1 MKRII
6 SFILI
11 ATMLLSFAPSVFAAD
26 FSDFNASHWAYNY
39 VQTLVGDGTIN
50 GYADGTFRPE
60 GTVTRAEFV
69 KMIGNGPET
78 RDAAFDDVPSGHWAY
93 NYIMTSGL
101 NPLKDNMFMPD
112 TPITRG
118 DVAELLW
125 KRAGS
130 PEGIIAPPIVHR
142 QGKNW
147 DAASWVYT
155 NGIMVGDDYIDLRLG
170 DTLTR
175 AEASTLIVRSRNV
188 NANTAKTKFMSS
200 VNNELFEKVYN
211 AFKLTD
217 RPYDENATITNGEL
231 AMAAARLHTGAD
243 IPTYP
248 NISADRTFEHKYAQP
263 INMLCQA
270 YLGLE
275 NDNAAYA
282 DKNATVKEAIAA
294 IMFAASYSS
303 RVYIPLGTQCKYPGF
318 TPSANAKFDQQLKNA
333 YDCGVWFDNLSDVDL
348 NKEVTMKE
356 LACLTLEL
364 DGFSGFY
371 RASIITPSK
380 TNLKNHKIRTDVKY
394 YPEKE
399 DNYRIILNS
408 LPNNIYDT
416 PFVSMAVVPK
426 ANHDFSNSFGYI
438 FVTMLETWVKALSNA
453 GYELEVSYYP
463 GLVANNGNGYTIRA
477 AVKFTNIPSNTRLGD
492 LINCVNA
499 SDGDRIVNSG
509 NVIYADI
516 DTGKKLDGIII
527 GIDNMVLSQ
536 IIK

>member
-11 ATMLLSFAPSVFAAD
+11 TAMLLSFAPSAFAAD
-26 FSDFNASHWAYNY
+26 FSDFNSLHWAYTY
-39 VQTLVGDGTIN
+39 VQTLVNDGTIN

-78 RDAAFDDVPSGHWAY
+78 RDTVFDDVPSSHWAY

-101 NPLKDNMFMPD
+101 DPLKDNMFMPD

-118 DVAELLW
+118 DVAVLLW

-130 PEGIIAPPIVHR
+130 PKGITAPPIVHR
-142 QGKNW
+142 QSKNW

-155 NGIMVGDDYIDLRLG
+155 NGIMVGDDYIDLRLSH
-170 DTLTR
+170 TLTR
-175 AEASTLIVRSRNV
+175 GEASALIVRSRSV
-188 NANTAKTKFMSS
+188 NADTSKTKFMSS

-243 IPTYP
+243 IPTYH
-248 NISADRTFEHKYAQP
+248 NVSATKSFEHDYAQP
-263 INMLCQA
+263 LNMLCRA
-270 YLGLE
+270 YLGTE

-294 IMFAASYSS
+294 IMFAASYSAG
-303 RVYIPLGTQCKYPGF
+303 VYIPLGTECNYPGF
-318 TPSANAKFDQQLKNA
+318 IASSNEKFDQQLKNA
-333 YDCGVWFDNLSDVDL
+333 YGCGVWFDNLSDIEL

-364 DGFSGFY
+364 NGFSGFY
-371 RASIITPSK
+371 KSSQITSAK
-380 TNLKNHKIRTDVKY
+380 TTLKNQKIRTNIAT
-394 YPEKE
+394 YPQKE
-399 DNYRIILNS
+399 DNYRIILAG

-416 PFVSMAVVPK
+416 PFVSMAALPK
-426 ANHDFSNSFGYI
+426 ANHDFSNSFSYI
-438 FVTMLETWVKALSNA
+438 FVNMLETWVKALSKA

-477 AVKFTNIPSNTRLGD
+477 AVKFTNIPANTKLGD

-499 SDGDRIVNSG
+499 TDGDTVVNNG

-527 GIDNMVLSQ
+527 GIENMVLSQ

>member
-11 ATMLLSFAPSVFAAD
+11 AAMLLSFAPSVFAAD
-26 FSDFNASHWAYNY
+26 FSDLNSSHWAYTY
-39 VQTLVGDGTIN
+39 VQTLVNDGTIN

-78 RDAAFDDVPSGHWAY
+78 RDAAFDDVSSGHWAY

-101 NPLKDNMFMPD
+101 DPLKDNMFMPD

-130 PEGIIAPPIVHR
+130 PEGITAPPIVHR
-142 QGKNW
+142 QSKNW

-175 AEASTLIVRSRNV
+175 AEASALIVRSRNV
-188 NANTAKTKFMSS
+188 NANTSKTKFMSS

-248 NISADRTFEHKYAQP
+248 NISATKSFEHEYAQP
-263 INMLCQA
+263 LNMLCRA
-270 YLGLE
+270 YLGTE

-294 IMFAASYSS
+294 IMFAASYSAG
-303 RVYIPLGTQCKYPGF
+303 VYIPHGTEAAYPGYVL
-318 TPSANAKFDQQLKNA
+318 SSNEKFDQQIKNA
-333 YDCGVWFDNLSDVDL
+333 YGCGVWFDNLSEINL

-364 DGFSGFY
+364 NGFSGFY
-371 RASIITPSK
+371 KSSQITSAK
-380 TNLKNHKIRTDVKY
+380 TSLINQKIRTNIAT
-394 YPEKE
+394 YPQNE
-399 DNYRIILNS
+399 DNYRIILAS

-416 PFVSMAVVPK
+416 PFVSMAVAPM
-426 ANHDFSNSFGYI
+426 ASHDFSNSFSYI

-492 LINCVNA
+492 LVNCVNA
-499 SDGDRIVNSG
+499 ADADRIVNSG

-516 DTGKKLDGIII
+516 DTGKKLDGVII
-527 GIDNMVLSQ
+527 GIENMVLSQ